1 MAKRIIYIDGLK
13 GLCGIWVCLFHYLLA
28 FASFGY
34 IGWESGVADADKAA
48 YYFRY
53 FPYSILTNGSFPL
66 YIFFAL
72 IGFIPALHFFQTGSA
87 DGIRRQAVMRY
98 FRLMPPVLACALIAS
113 VVYLTSGFF
122 SQEVGA
128 LLDNN
133 WDRAF
138 YVVPL
143 SLTGAFANGIFY
155 ALWNGNCDYC
165 SVLWCMNVII
175 FGSFLWYSALFR
187 FIPAALLAV
196 RRTVSVKFRSPDV
209 YGVPRRHRCG

>member
-87 DGIRRQAVMRY
+87 DGIRRQAVMR
-98 FRLMPPVLACALIAS
+98 
-113 VVYLTSGFF
+113 
-122 SQEVGA
+122 
-128 LLDNN
+128 
-133 WDRAF
+133 
-138 YVVPL
+138 
-143 SLTGAFANGIFY
+143 
-155 ALWNGNCDYC
+155 
-165 SVLWCMNVII
+165 
-175 FGSFLWYSALFR
+175 
-187 FIPAALLAV
+187 
-196 RRTVSVKFRSPDV
+196 
-209 YGVPRRHRCG
+209 

>member
-122 SQEVGA
+122 QPGGWGFAGQQLGSGILCRAA
-128 LLDNN
+128 LS
-133 WDRAF
+133 DRSVCQWHF
-138 YVVPL
+138 L
-143 SLTGAFANGIFY
+143 
-155 ALWNGNCDYC
+155 C
-165 SVLWCMNVII
+165 SVEWEL
-175 FGSFLWYSALFR
+175 
-187 FIPAALLAV
+187 
-196 RRTVSVKFRSPDV
+196 
-209 YGVPRRHRCG
+209 